1 MKKSAFLLIPLII
14 FSFACAQ
21 IDDRAKVKPIALKEA
36 NDFFKNKSQRE
47 NITYEVKEI
56 SACVINGPEAVVK
69 IDVIVKNENGTSKK
83 VATVLCEKDIEKGTW
98 QVKNVMLE

>member
-1 MKKSAFLLIPLII
+1 MKKVVFLLMPLII
-14 FSFACAQ
+14 LSFACDQ
-21 IDDRAKVKPIALKEA
+21 INDKAKVKPIALKEA
-36 NDFFKNKSQRE
+36 EEFFKDKSQRE

-69 IDVIVKNENGTSKK
+69 IDIIVKNENGTSKK

-98 QVKNVMLE
+98 QVKNVMME